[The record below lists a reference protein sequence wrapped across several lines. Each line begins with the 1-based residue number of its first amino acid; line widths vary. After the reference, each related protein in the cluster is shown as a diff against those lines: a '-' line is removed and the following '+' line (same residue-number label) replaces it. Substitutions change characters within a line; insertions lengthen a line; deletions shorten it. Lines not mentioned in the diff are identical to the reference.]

1 AAGASPIYRRAMGP
15 EWGSRD
21 SGNRA
26 DPAAKNTAITG
37 RLIRNTDPHLACAKS
52 QPPVIGPSAAPPANI
67 EPHTAMARRRWRR
80 STKML
85 RISDNVDGISVAP
98 KNPSNA
104 RAAISTVGLGL

>member
-1 AAGASPIYRRAMGP
+1 AAGASPIYRRSMGTG
-15 EWGSRD
+15 WGSRD
-21 SGNRA
+21 TGNRP

-37 RLIRNTDPHLACAKS
+37 RLLKNTDPHHACAKS
-52 QPPVIGPSAAPPANI
+52 HPPVIGPSAAPPANM

-85 RISDNVDGISVAP
+85 RIRDNVEGISVAP